1 MAIHVVKWRLRPGS
15 DAWRRTVCRDLVTF
29 MATPDAN
36 TLAQQ
41 AVQLGLLSESVLR
54 EVRIEMEETGIE
66 PDQLLRTLERKGLL
80 TPWQTQKLAKGDV
93 DGYFLGGYRLL
104 YRIKSGSFGRVFRA
118 DDPNTGVVV
127 AIKVLRRRWS
137 EQQRTIDLF
146 EREGKVGLS
155 LHHVNIVRVL
165 AVDFDRA
172 SHQYYIVMEF
182 VEGGNLKDFLTIR
195 KKLEPAEAL
204 PLLEE
209 AVNGLK
215 YAYSLG
221 VTHRDIKPS
230 NILISTQGTA
240 KLVDFGL
247 ADIYSEEVPEDGNKV
262 YRTVDYAGLEKATNV
277 KSGDVRSDIYFLGC
291 VLYEMLT
298 GESPLVLT
306 ADLKAR
312 MKKERFQSALRLS
325 ARNGQLPPSLVHLV
339 ETMMALNPQ
348 HRYQTPSQLLEAVR
362 EVRHDIGAFSS
373 SEPAKP
379 RERSVFVVEKNRRLQ
394 DALREEFKKLGYR
407 VFLSTDSGV
416 ALTRFRHKPF
426 DAILLDAGSA
436 GRESLRP
443 FEQILSEAG
452 RKSRLCVGIL
462 LLSEDQAEWAKLI
475 PNNPAVTVMVRPVT
489 LGQVT
494 GKLCELVPPRG

>member
-1 MAIHVVKWRLRPGS
+1 
-15 DAWRRTVCRDLVTF
+15 
-29 MATPDAN
+29 MATPDAD

-41 AVQLGLLSESVLR
+41 AVQLGLLGETVLR
-54 EVRIEMEETGIE
+54 EVRIEMEDAGLES
-66 PDQLLRTLERKGLL
+66 DQLLRTLERKGHL
-80 TPWQTQKLAKGDV
+80 TPWQTQKLHKGDV

-118 DDPNTGVVV
+118 DDPNTGVIV

-155 LHHVNIVRVL
+155 LQHANIVRVL
-165 AVDFDRA
+165 AVNFDRA

-195 KKLEPAEAL
+195 KRLEPAEAL
-204 PLLEE
+204 PLLEDT
-209 AVNGLK
+209 VNGLK
-215 YAYSLG
+215 YAYSFG

-247 ADIYSEEVPEDGNKV
+247 ADIYSGEVLDDSKV
-262 YRTVDYAGLEKATNV
+262 YRTVDYAGLEKATGV
-277 KSGDVRSDIYFLGC
+277 KPGDVRSDIYFLGC

-298 GESPLVLT
+298 AESPLVLT

-312 MKKERFQSALRLS
+312 MKKERFQNALRLS

-362 EVRHDIGAFSS
+362 EVRRDIGAISS

-407 VFLSTDSGV
+407 VFLSTDSAV
-416 ALTRFRHKPF
+416 ALTRFRHQPF
-426 DAILLDAGSA
+426 DAIVLDAGSA
-436 GRESLRP
+436 GKDSLRP

-452 RKSRLCVGIL
+452 RKSRLCIGIL

-475 PNNPAVTVMVRPVT
+475 PSNPAVTVMVRPVT